1 MADDDLCHLSAT
13 EALQLFGKRTLS
25 PVELLAAQIA
35 RADRLEPVLN
45 AFCSRRTEAALS
57 AAREA
62 ERIWSR
68 EPQSAGPLTGI
79 PTVLKNEHTL
89 IGEHTDQ
96 GSWLLGDEPDA
107 ESAPV
112 TQRLLEAGATIHA
125 RTNVPEFFVAMFTR
139 SPRYGVTRNPW
150 HPAYTCGGSSGGAG
164 AALAAGLTTLATGS
178 DIGGSIRVP
187 AAYCGVVGLKP
198 SYGRVPEPAMFFA
211 MNSHNHIGCLA
222 RTVADCALMFNVV
235 NGPHRA
241 DPASLKPRI
250 ELPLQAAPVRGLR
263 VAVSVNLGFFDVSQ
277 AVAANTRAAAGSLRD
292 QGALVEEIDLR
303 WTARVREAFTNGLV
317 FTLGHA
323 LRRLIEGR
331 RERVSDYVCAMA
343 DMSERITLDDYLAS
357 FDVMAEMHH
366 ALQDVFERFDVMLC
380 PTLADNRWPAE
391 GSPTPH
397 EDLMRNGMTFPFNML
412 SRHPVLAVPS
422 GIAPHGVPTG
432 LQIVGPTYEEARV
445 MQVGAALEQAIGWPA
460 WRPDVEALQAWQPDS
475 GAMKAHARATP

>member
-1 MADDDLCHLSAT
+1 MNHADLCYMPAT
-13 EALQLFGKRTLS
+13 EALQRFRDRDLS
-25 PVELLAAQIA
+25 PVELLQAQLS
-35 RADRLEPVLN
+35 RATQVEPVVN
-45 AFCSRRTEAALS
+45 AFCARRTEAALS

-62 ERIWSR
+62 ERTWLR
-68 EPQSAGPLTGI
+68 DPDSAGPLEGI

-89 IGEHTDQ
+89 AGEHTDQ

-112 TQRLLEAGATIHA
+112 TQRLLEAGAVIHA

-139 SPRYGVTRNPW
+139 SERYGVTRNPW
-150 HPAYTCGGSSGGAG
+150 QPAYTCGGSSGGAG

-211 MNSHNHIGCLA
+211 MNSHNHIGGLA
-222 RTVADCALMFNVV
+222 RTVADCALMFNAI

-241 DPASLKPRI
+241 DPAALKPRL
-250 ELPLQAAPVRGLR
+250 ELPLQPPPVRGLR
-263 VAVSVNLGFFDVSQ
+263 VAVSVNLGFFDV
-277 AVAANTRAAAGSLRD
+277 ADEVALNTRAAARHLRD
-292 QGALVEEIDLR
+292 QGAQVEEVDLK
-303 WTARVREAFTNGLV
+303 WTASVREAFTNGLV

-331 RERVSDYVCAMA
+331 RDKVSDYVCAMA
-343 DMSERITLDDYLAS
+343 DMSQRITRDDYLAS
-357 FDVMAEMHH
+357 FDIMAEMHH
-366 ALQDVFERFDVMLC
+366 ALQDVFDRFDVMLC

-391 GSPTPH
+391 GTRTPH
-397 EDLMRNGMTFPFNML
+397 DDLMQRGMTFPFNML

-422 GIAPHGVPTG
+422 GFASHGVPTG

-445 MQVGAALEQAIGWPA
+445 MQVGAALEQAIGWPS
-460 WRPDVEALQAWQPDS
+460 WRPDAALLS
-475 GAMKAHARATP
+475 GAPETAA